1 LTPAAARR
9 IVGFR
14 ADPTTESRIRAL
26 AEKCNEGDLTAEER
40 REYERYVRDINFIST
55 LQSQARRVLTR
66 FTRRRPE
73 TDAAGRSAIP
83 SGVFP
88 PTLSASAGTSR

>member
-1 LTPAAARR
+1 MARQRTRVGPVDRLLQSFTRSLTPAAARR

-14 ADPTTESRIRAL
+14 ADATTESRIREL

-66 FTRRRPE
+66 RRK
-73 TDAAGRSAIP
+73 
-83 SGVFP
+83 SG
-88 PTLSASAGTSR
+88 